1 MLLAVKGLSPN
12 HCTAGEFPEGFLG
25 YFSTNKEIC
34 IDLSPLCQ
42 AEEGHT
48 AVYKAGTVLACA
60 QELKGMKD
68 IQGDIVLTSDWV
80 GASLTLIL
88 TGVKG

>member
-1 MLLAVKGLSPN
+1 MS
-12 HCTAGEFPEGFLG
+12 
-25 YFSTNKEIC
+25 S
-34 IDLSPLCQ
+34 LCQ

-60 QELKGMKD
+60 QELKGRKD
-68 IQGDIVLTSDWV
+68 IQGDIVITSEWV
-80 GASLTLIL
+80 GVSLTLIL